1 MPGNNMGNLNQGV
14 NYMNQGQQPVAPVQP
29 VAPQQPMM
37 GQPMPAQPMP
47 VQQPVAGN
55 GAAAING
62 VVDKLKTNKPLMIGA
77 IAGVAVVAV
86 LVIVLGASLLN
97 PSKNVVSKY
106 MSGMK
111 SFNAEKIA
119 KLYSEEMLEAQYD
132 GDRDDLVDELEEQ
145 FEEYEDEDYKITGYK
160 IRECETY
167 SEDELE
173 DLAETLEEY
182 YDIDEKDVK
191 AAKKYFVRVNVDED
205 GEKNIR
211 YNSVTVIKIKNK
223 WSLYY

>member
-37 GQPMPAQPMP
+37 GQPRP

-62 VVDKLKTNKPLMIGA
+62 VVDKLKTNKPLMIGVS
-77 IAGVAVVAV
+77 AGVAVVAV
-86 LVIVLGASLLN
+86 LVIVLLASLLN

-132 GDRDDLVDELEEQ
+132 GDIDDLVDSLEEQ

-160 IRECETY
+160 IRECENY

-173 DLAETLEEY
+173 DLAETLDEY

>member
-37 GQPMPAQPMP
+37 GQPMP

-62 VVDKLKTNKPLMIGA
+62 VVDKLKTNKPLMIGVS
-77 IAGVAVVAV
+77 AGVAVVAV
-86 LVIVLGASLLN
+86 LVIVLLASLLN

-132 GDRDDLVDELEEQ
+132 GDIDDLVDSLEEQ

-160 IRECETY
+160 IRECENY

-173 DLAETLEEY
+173 DLAETLDEY

>member
-1 MPGNNMGNLNQGV
+1 MPENNMGNLNQGV

-37 GQPMPAQPMP
+37 GQPMP

-55 GAAAING
+55 GVAAING
-62 VVDKLKTNKPLMIGA
+62 VVDKLKTNKPLMIGVS
-77 IAGVAVVAV
+77 AGIAVVAV
-86 LVIVLGASLLN
+86 LVIVLVASLLN
-97 PSKNVVSKY
+97 PSKTVVSKY

-119 KLYSEEMLEAQYD
+119 KLYSEEILEAQYD
-132 GDRDDLVDELEEQ
+132 GDIDDLVDSLEEQ

-160 IRECETY
+160 IRECENY

-173 DLAETLEEY
+173 DLAESLDEY

>member
-1 MPGNNMGNLNQGV
+1 MPENNMGNLNQGV
-14 NYMNQGQQPVAPVQP
+14 NYMNQGQQPVAPAQP

-37 GQPMPAQPMP
+37 GQPMMQQPVAPA
-47 VQQPVAGN
+47 QPVAGN
-55 GAAAING
+55 GAAGMNG
-62 VVDKLKTNKPLMIGA
+62 IIEKLKTNKPMMIGA

-86 LVIVLGASLLN
+86 LVIALGASLLN
-97 PSKNVVSKY
+97 PSKSVVSKY

-119 KLYSEEMLEAQYD
+119 KLYDDALIEAQYD
-132 GDRDDLVDELEEQ
+132 GDRDDLVDSLEDQ

-160 IRECETY
+160 IRECENY

-173 DLAETLEEY
+173 DLAEDLEEY

>member
-37 GQPMPAQPMP
+37 GQPMP

-62 VVDKLKTNKPLMIGA
+62 VIDKLKTNKPLMIGVS
-77 IAGVAVVAV
+77 AGIAVVAV
-86 LVIVLGASLLN
+86 LVIVLVASLLN
-97 PSKNVVSKY
+97 PSKTVVSKY

-119 KLYSEEMLEAQYD
+119 KLYSEEMIEAQYD
-132 GDRDDLVDELEEQ
+132 GDIDDLVDSLEEQ

>member
-1 MPGNNMGNLNQGV
+1 MPENNMGNLNQGV

-37 GQPMPAQPMP
+37 GQPMP

-55 GAAAING
+55 GVAAING

-86 LVIVLGASLLN
+86 LVIVLVASLLN
-97 PSKNVVSKY
+97 PSKTVVSKY

-119 KLYSEEMLEAQYD
+119 KLYSEEILEAQYD
-132 GDRDDLVDELEEQ
+132 GDIDDLVDSLEEQ

-160 IRECETY
+160 IRECENY

-173 DLAETLEEY
+173 DLAESLDEY